1 LLDQGG
7 LRQSFA
13 AIGQRVSELG
23 EEEFQGVLASV
34 RDKDAAHGVT
44 MARRYYRRLGAKSL
58 VGWDYARY
66 ISLCRWGYSVG
77 YLSEQEAWQGIM
89 HAAGIIQSTFSSWRE
104 VGENYLIGREFWSYS
119 QTQQDGRFMR
129 EVCERLLANP
139 RSPWNQI
146 PWGLNLGGAG
156 E

>member
-1 LLDQGG
+1 
-7 LRQSFA
+7 
-13 AIGQRVSELG
+13 
-23 EEEFQGVLASV
+23 
-34 RDKDAAHGVT
+34 
-44 MARRYYRRLGAKSL
+44 
-58 VGWDYARY
+58 
-66 ISLCRWGYSVG
+66 
-77 YLSEQEAWQGIM
+77 M